1 MVKIGVEKAI
11 AIAVVAAAGLAS
23 ANTYYYVGASNKWDA
38 AACYSAT
45 PGGEGGAGLPGLEDR
60 VVLSRGQKVYVGD
73 DTIAFFSTIKEVQ
86 VAGHDI
92 SAFFHI
98 TTNASLGCNFGS
110 LDSSAWTN
118 SFIIKTGAGTRTA
131 TKTSAY
137 VSTRGYSYG
146 YYTGIDLREG
156 NFVMEPS
163 SGNNYHCYTEVRIAE
178 GSTVYGVTSGDTRI
192 IRLSGK
198 GTLTNT
204 GSSAELRITGVLD
217 APMVFSGM
225 LDGYKIFRPAG
236 HIWLTGTA
244 NTIATYDNFVPYNYV
259 PGTFGGTLGFMTWA
273 GDVGTPSSL
282 GRGYIDAAVGPFRLL
297 YLGETGETIN
307 RTITLRNTIAAP
319 AVIDAGAHGGLVFKA
334 AFSPKDTIK
343 KQQRFE
349 FTGSN
354 VVHACILSNQFVRI
368 TADGLACSFFVKKT
382 GAGIWRFANRDST
395 DKMSGVIGA
404 EQGTLEFETIRP
416 AGFPSSLGTAM
427 DLYEDR
433 CDTPANLTKV
443 PYANYLGDGTDKEA
457 IFCYLGT
464 DAPYIYDRPLAVN
477 GVGRFRAPN
486 APAYAWNG
494 IRALGSGESRI
505 VLECAA
511 GQTNK
516 VAGFVDGNAPGGV
529 GTLSVEKDGPGDLV
543 ISGDLSFGGDLIARG
558 GGTLTVKDVNSQRY
572 EYYRLNI
579 KENVA
584 SSSLPEYDVW
594 NQVNRNEVMLNEF
607 GLYSENGARQN
618 TFRYY
623 YGDATNRYVAM
634 LKRSC
639 IAMENE
645 ELINLSSQGT
655 ANVGSPG
662 RLLDNYCSGGV
673 VFHPSWK
680 DSSKGPSP
688 DNPSSWIRTVLRL
701 PANAPAIKYFD
712 VNYVY
717 PYSSKHTYFG
727 YNPTA
732 LSIEGSADG
741 VTWEEVYATNNI
753 VYPDNGVYY
762 AWLSEGATSASG
774 DNPERIAHPKFELS
788 GSTVRGTYATLGNIR
803 SISVASGTTLKFEG
817 SGTAPA
823 ISKLTVDA
831 SGVGTIDG
839 FAFGS
844 TGTLALKDVSSIS
857 DSLHVAAD
865 LSKALD
871 YANMRNW
878 KVALNGTL
886 APGILV
892 RSVTAEG
899 FDLVKR
905 GLVLGF
911 R

>member
-1 MVKIGVEKAI
+1 MGKIGVEKAI
-11 AIAVVAAAGLAS
+11 AIAVVAAGGFVS
-23 ANTYYYVGASNKWDA
+23 ANTYYYVGASNKWDT
-38 AACYSAT
+38 AACYSAV

-60 VVLSRGQKVYVGD
+60 VVLSQGQKVYIDD
-73 DTIAFFSTIKEVQ
+73 DTIAFFSTIKEVH

-98 TTNASLGCNFGS
+98 TTNACLGCNFGS
-110 LDSSAWTN
+110 LNSSVWTN
-118 SFIIKTGAGTRTA
+118 SFIIKTGAGTLTA
-131 TKTSAY
+131 TKKSAY
-137 VSTRGYSYG
+137 VTGGYSYG

-178 GSTVYGVTSGDTRI
+178 GSTVYGVTSGETRI
-192 IRLSGK
+192 ARLSGK

-204 GSSAELRITGVLD
+204 GNSAELRITGVSD
-217 APMVFSGM
+217 TPTVFSGV
-225 LDGYKIFRPAG
+225 LSGYKIFRPAG

-244 NTIATYDNFVPYNYV
+244 NTIANYDNFIPYNYV
-259 PGTFGGTLGFMTWA
+259 PGTFNGTLGFMTWA

-282 GRGYIDAAVGPFRLL
+282 GRGYVDATAGPFRLL

-354 VVHACILSNQFVRI
+354 VVYACILSNQFARI
-368 TADGLACSFFVKKT
+368 TADGLTCSFFVKKT
-382 GAGIWRFANRDST
+382 GSGIWRFADRDST

-416 AGFPSSLGTAM
+416 AGFPSSLGTAT
-427 DLYEDR
+427 DLYEDK

-443 PYANYLGDGTDKEA
+443 PYANYLGDGTDTEA
-457 IFCYLGT
+457 VFSYTGT

-505 VLECAA
+505 VFECAA

-516 VAGFVDGNAPGGV
+516 VAGFVDGNAPGGD
-529 GTLSVEKDGPGDLV
+529 GTLSIEKDGPGDLV
-543 ISGDLSFGGDLIARG
+543 VSGDLSFGGDLIARG
-558 GGTLTVKDVNSQRY
+558 GGTLTVKDINGQRY

-584 SSSLPEYDVW
+584 GSALPEYDAWDVG
-594 NQVNRNEVMLNEF
+594 NKHETMLNEF
-607 GLYSENGARQN
+607 GLYSEDRTRQN
-618 TFRYY
+618 VFNYV
-623 YGDATNRYVAM
+623 YGTATNRYVAT
-634 LKRSC
+634 LDRSR
-639 IAMENE
+639 IALENE
-645 ELINLSSQGT
+645 ELITLTAQGT
-655 ANVGSPG
+655 ANVGSAG
-662 RLLDNYCSGGV
+662 RLLDNYCSGGI
-673 VFHPSWK
+673 VFHASWK
-680 DSSKGPSP
+680 DTSKSLSP

-712 VNYVY
+712 INYVY
-717 PYSSKHTYFG
+717 PYSSGHSYFG
-727 YNPTA
+727 FNPTA
-732 LSIEGSADG
+732 FSIEGSADG
-741 VTWEEVYATNNI
+741 ITWEEVYATNNI
-753 VYPDNGVYY
+753 VYPVNNVYY
-762 AWLSEGATSASG
+762 AWLSEGVTSASG
-774 DNPERIAHPKFELS
+774 DRPERVAHPKFELS
-788 GSTVRGTYATLGNIR
+788 GSTVRGTYAALGNLR

-817 SGTAPA
+817 AGTVPA
-823 ISKLTVDA
+823 INKLTVDV

-844 TGTLALKDVSSIS
+844 TGTLALNDVSSIS

-865 LSKALD
+865 LSRALD
-871 YANMRNW
+871 RANLRNW
-878 KVALNGTL
+878 KVALNGTP